1 MEYEHPDSS
10 GTDDDLPPSHQNRVQ
25 RGSHVSGTGRSA
37 VVGSAPYPRLHTDME
52 AQIYHLEQEAYRSVL
67 LAFKAQSDTTI
78 TWEKTS
84 LMAELRKELNI
95 SEDEHKTLLGRVDA
109 DDNLRRIREWRQSGG
124 LRPGL
129 HGASQ
134 PFHDSLSSPT
144 FSASRKKQKT
154 SHAVP
159 SLSLRAPASAL
170 HPQTAIPSISA
181 AKRGSLPI
189 AKGRKPKSSI
199 QYPST
204 VSNGRGQVYSGP
216 LLANE
221 PAQTIVYDDSL
232 IGRKV
237 RIRWPDDNCFYEA
250 VVTEFKEGRHALV
263 YDLNSPNTMWE
274 WVNFNEISPQD
285 IRWDGETP
293 GNSRGLSHEINKS
306 VVVAAGA
313 LPDVG
318 REMGACTN
326 NSRGEF
332 PPLQNGIANKASGDI
347 EILRTDKLI
356 KEVEKIFEAN
366 RPDPL
371 ELEKAKKALKEHE
384 QTLVD
389 AIARL
394 ADAYDGKTGEGE
406 NPASHGESVDG
417 EGLKNQQYN
426 GNQYPADINNNGSDG
441 DQMTKGGS
449 LASNDQQ
456 DDDDL

>member
-25 RGSHVSGTGRSA
+25 RGSRVSGTGRSA
-37 VVGSAPYPRLHTDME
+37 VLGSVPYPRLHTDME

-95 SEDEHKTLLGRVDA
+95 SEDEHKALLGRVDA

-129 HGASQ
+129 QSTSQ

-154 SHAVP
+154 SHSVP
-159 SLSLRAPASAL
+159 SLSLRAPSSVL
-170 HPQTAIPSISA
+170 HPQTVVPSISA
-181 AKRGSLPI
+181 AKRGSLPV
-189 AKGRKPKSSI
+189 ARGRKPKSSI
-199 QYPST
+199 QYPSS
-204 VSNGRGQVYSGP
+204 VSTGRVQVSSGPLLANVQVSSGP

-221 PAQTIVYDDSL
+221 PIEAVAYGASL

-237 RIRWPDDNCFYEA
+237 RIRWPDDNCFYKA
-250 VVTEFKEGRHALV
+250 VVTDFKEGRHALV
-263 YDLNSPNTMWE
+263 YDLNSPNAMLE

-293 GNSRGLSHEINKS
+293 GNSRGLGHEINKS
-306 VVVAAGA
+306 VVVAAAA

-318 REMGACTN
+318 RGRGAYTN
-326 NSRGEF
+326 NPKGHI
-332 PPLQNGIANKASGDI
+332 PPLQNGIAKKASGDI

-356 KEVEKIFEAN
+356 KEVEKIFGTN
-366 RPDPL
+366 HPDPL

-394 ADAYDGKTGEGE
+394 ADAYDGKTGLYS
-406 NPASHGESVDG
+406 NYDG
-417 EGLKNQQYN
+417 RMAVVTCS
-426 GNQYPADINNNGSDG
+426 PDG
-441 DQMTKGGS
+441 D
-449 LASNDQQ
+449 
-456 DDDDL
+456 